1 MKEEKL
7 SVLFVSEEHALDLP
21 VRIALPIIMKHLAF
35 DDIEEMYI
43 LDAETEN
50 YFLVGD
56 FSSYANLE
64 EIIQPTYENGSLS
77 IFDFDIQLKNGVSIY
92 THENLTIEAPDDV
105 TLFKYVDY
113 IFRHFHLDAQ
123 AAKERI
129 MANADVEVVFD

>member
-7 SVLFVSEEHALDLP
+7 SVLFVSEEHALDMP
-21 VRIALPIIMKHLAF
+21 VRTALPIILKHLAF

-64 EIIQPTYENGSLS
+64 EVIQPSYENESLS

-129 MANADVEVVFD
+129 MANPDEEVVFE